1 MPLLNVITDYNFRV
15 RLVGKSYVEQ
25 WGIVYAQPQ
34 SRLK

>member
-1 MPLLNVITDYNFRV
+1 MPLLYVITDYNFRV
-15 RLVGKSYVEQ
+15 RLVDKSYVGQ